1 MKMSKNK
8 ILGLVTCISL
18 LASMSHSEDL
28 VITSFDKDGTL
39 EWSSDYTNGS
49 YQIQWA
55 SNLDGE
61 WHTNFPYSNIQNTNE
76 IMSVQVPR
84 FFRVVWK
91 EGYSIEGIVYYST
104 SVLTNETVR
113 LDPWSDG
120 ASPEQSTITDLSG
133 KFRFDGV
140 KNGEYVIW
148 TTSHDGFN
156 GVGRFIN
163 VDDSNLTQDL
173 RAYKRV
179 SYLSPV
185 RDSVIT
191 TNVVTFTWETVAEAS
206 LHTFW
211 LRTGNDDNYGSKF
224 LTIPDLGTNAYQAS
238 LTLTNGLYS
247 WGVDLYDSEGNKVA
261 FGNDFDFVYSIEQ

>member
-1 MKMSKNK
+1 MKTLKYK
-8 ILGLVTCISL
+8 IISL
-18 LASMSHSEDL
+18 ALFIGLLTSVGHAEEL
-28 VITSFDKDGTL
+28 VITSFDQAGTL
-39 EWSSDYTNGS
+39 EWNSNLTNGF
-49 YQIQWA
+49 YQVQWA
-55 SNLDGE
+55 STLDGK
-61 WHTNFPYSNIQNTNE
+61 WHTDFPYNNIENTNE
-76 IMSVQVPR
+76 TMSVQVPR
-84 FFRVVWK
+84 FFRVIWK

-113 LDPWSDG
+113 LDPRSDDE
-120 ASPEQSTITDLSG
+120 SPEQSTVTDLSG

-163 VDDSNLTQDL
+163 VDGSNRTQDL

-206 LHTFW
+206 LHTIW
-211 LRTGNDDNYGSKF
+211 LRTGNNDNYGSKF
-224 LTIPDLGTNAYQAS
+224 LTITDLETNAYQTS

-261 FGNDFDFVYSIEQ
+261 FGNDFDFVYSIEE